1 MNKKIVITGAS
12 GIIGKKLIE
21 RLETEGYQIT
31 IFTRNPQI
39 ITERHKISTQFIKW
53 NCEFQH
59 TWKDALEEKDIVIN
73 LAGTNL
79 SSKRWNRKFKND
91 IYNSRI
97 SCTRQLVNAIS
108 SCKKKPKTIIS
119 ASAVGVYG
127 DRRNELLS
135 EESKPGSD
143 FLAKLCYDWET
154 ETKNAEKYDARWV
167 ALRIGLVLSMNGGML
182 KNSLLPFRLFLG
194 GKLGSGKQYFPWI
207 HIDDLVNIIV
217 HIVRNDEISGAINC
231 AAPGITTAGEFAKT
245 LGSVMSRPA
254 LFPAP
259 KFLLRIIFGEI
270 ADVITSGQKVSI
282 QKLLNSGYNFM
293 FPELSMALKN
303 LLRNDY

>member
-21 RLETEGYQIT
+21 QLEKDGHQIT
-31 IFTRNPQI
+31 IFTRYPKTL
-39 ITERHKISTQFIKW
+39 TERYKIPIEFIKW
-53 NCEFQH
+53 NCEFQD

-79 SSKRWNRKFKND
+79 SSQRWNRKFKNN

-97 SCTRQLVNAIS
+97 LCTRQLVNAIS

-127 DRRNELLS
+127 DRKKELLN
-135 EESKPGSD
+135 EDSKPGSD
-143 FLAKLCYDWET
+143 FLARLCSDWET
-154 ETKNAEKYDARWV
+154 ETKNAEKYDVRWV
-167 ALRIGLVLSMNGGML
+167 ALRIGLVMSMDGGIL
-182 KNSLLPFRLFLG
+182 KNSLFPFRLFLG

-207 HIDDLVNIIV
+207 HIDDLINIII
-217 HIVRNDEISGAINC
+217 HIARNDEISGVINC
-231 AAPGITTAGEFAKT
+231 AAPGIITASEFAKT
-245 LGSVMSRPA
+245 LGNVMNRPS
-254 LFPAP
+254 LFPVP

-270 ADVITSGQKVSI
+270 ANVITSGQNVSI
-282 QKLLNSGYNFM
+282 QKLLSSGYEFIY
-293 FPELSMALKN
+293 PELSISLKN
-303 LLRNDY
+303 LLQK